1 LITLFGKKTS
11 FLVGF
16 ILILLLGLPVSVQS
30 AEKDGLV
37 IKRLAVISFQPLL
50 PEEGST
56 MVVCPLC
63 SGGYSSG
70 KIEKGAEKIVQEGFI
85 DKLRDFKEVQII
97 PLDKVKA
104 VYNRVAA
111 EALKKPLLAVLK
123 KVGAELKADVIAVG
137 YVYRYTE
144 RVGYDFSAERPASVA
159 FEIHLLNVKDGS
171 TIWRG
176 VFDKTQKSLME
187 DVFQASSFF
196 KGGGKWLT
204 ANQLAKQGIDEIFKT
219 FPGFEH

>member
-1 LITLFGKKTS
+1 MITLFGKKTGC
-11 FLVGF
+11 LAGF
-16 ILILLLGLPVSVQS
+16 ILVLLLVLPVSVQC
-30 AEKDGLV
+30 AEADGPV
-37 IKRLAVISFQPLL
+37 IKRIAIIAFQPLL
-50 PEEGST
+50 PQGEST
-56 MVVCPLC
+56 LVVCPLC

-70 KIEKGAEKIVQEGFI
+70 KIEKGAEKTVQESFI

-97 PLDKVKA
+97 PPEKVTA
-104 VYNRVAA
+104 VYNRVVA
-111 EALKKPLLAVLK
+111 EALKKPLLDVLK
-123 KVGAELKADVIAVG
+123 KAGAELQADIIVIG

-159 FEIHLLNVKDGS
+159 FDIHMLNVKDGS

-196 KGGGKWLT
+196 KGGAKWLT
-204 ANQLAKQGIDEIFKT
+204 ASQLAKLGMDKIFET
-219 FPGFEH
+219 FPRFEQ

>member
-11 FLVGF
+11 CLAGF
-16 ILILLLGLPVSVQS
+16 ILILLLVLPVSVQS

>member
-1 LITLFGKKTS
+1 MITLLGKKTS
-11 FLVGF
+11 CLAGF
-16 ILILLLGLPVSVQS
+16 ILILLLVLPISVQS

-37 IKRLAVISFQPLL
+37 IKRLAVIAFQPLL

-63 SGGYSSG
+63 NVGYSSG
-70 KIEKGAEKIVQEGFI
+70 KIEKGAEKTVQEGFI
-85 DKLRDFKEVQII
+85 DKLRDFKEMQII
-97 PLDKVKA
+97 PLEKVTA
-104 VYNRVAA
+104 VYNRVAS

-123 KVGAELKADVIAVG
+123 KVGAELHADAIVVG

-171 TIWRG
+171 TIWHG

-187 DVFQASSFF
+187 DVFQVSSFF

-204 ANQLAKQGIDEIFKT
+204 ASQLAKQGIDEILKT

>member
-1 LITLFGKKTS
+1 
-11 FLVGF
+11 
-16 ILILLLGLPVSVQS
+16 LILLLVLPVSVQC
-30 AEKDGLV
+30 AEKDEPV
-37 IKRLAVISFQPLL
+37 VKRLAIISFQPLL

-70 KIEKGAEKIVQEGFI
+70 KIEKGAEKTVQEGFI

-97 PLDKVKA
+97 PPEKVTA
-104 VYNRVAA
+104 VYNRIAA

-123 KVGAELKADVIAVG
+123 KVGAELHADVIVVG

-159 FEIHLLNVKDGS
+159 FEIHLLNVADGS

-204 ANQLAKQGIDEIFKT
+204 ASQLAKQGIDEIFKT

>member
-11 FLVGF
+11 CLAGF
-16 ILILLLGLPVSVQS
+16 ILILLLVLPVSVQS

-70 KIEKGAEKIVQEGFI
+70 KIEKGAEKAVQEGFI

-97 PLDKVKA
+97 PPEKVMA

-111 EALKKPLLAVLK
+111 EKLKQPLLAVLK

-144 RVGYDFSAERPASVA
+144 RVGYDYSAERPASVA
-159 FEIHLLNVKDGS
+159 FEIRLLNVKDGS

-187 DVFQASSFF
+187 NVFQASSFF
-196 KGGGKWLT
+196 KGGAKWLT
-204 ANQLAKQGIDEIFKT
+204 ASQLAKQGIDEIFKT

>member
-1 LITLFGKKTS
+1 LITFFCKKTS
-11 FLVGF
+11 CFAGF
-16 ILILLLGLPVSVQS
+16 ILILLLVLPVSVQC
-30 AEKDGLV
+30 AEKDEPV
-37 IKRLAVISFQPLL
+37 VKRLAIISFQPLL

-70 KIEKGAEKIVQEGFI
+70 KIEKGAEKTVQEGFI

-97 PLDKVKA
+97 PPEKVTA

-123 KVGAELKADVIAVG
+123 KVGAELHADVIVVG

-159 FEIHLLNVKDGS
+159 FEIHLLNVADGS

-176 VFDKTQKSLME
+176 VFDKTQKSLSE
-187 DVFQASSFF
+187 NLYEASSFF

-204 ANQLAKQGIDEIFKT
+204 ASQLAKQGIDEIFKT

>member
-1 LITLFGKKTS
+1 MITLFGKKTS

-16 ILILLLGLPVSVQS
+16 ILILLLVLPVSVQS

>member
-1 LITLFGKKTS
+1 M
-11 FLVGF
+11 
-16 ILILLLGLPVSVQS
+16 ILLLVLPVSVQC
-30 AEKDGLV
+30 AEKDGQV
-37 IKRLAVISFQPLL
+37 VKRLAVIAFQPLL

-63 SGGYSSG
+63 GGGYSSG
-70 KIEKGAEKIVQEGFI
+70 KIEKGAEKIVEEGFI
-85 DKLRDFKEVQII
+85 DKLRDFKEVKII
-97 PLDKVKA
+97 PQEKVTA
-104 VYNRVAA
+104 VYNRVSA

-123 KVGAELKADVIAVG
+123 KVGAELKADVIVIG

-144 RVGYDFSAERPASVA
+144 RVGYDFSAERPASIA

-187 DVFQASSFF
+187 NVFQASSFF

-204 ANQLAKQGIDEIFKT
+204 ASQLAKQGIDEIFKT

>member
-1 LITLFGKKTS
+1 
-11 FLVGF
+11 
-16 ILILLLGLPVSVQS
+16 
-30 AEKDGLV
+30 
-37 IKRLAVISFQPLL
+37 
-50 PEEGST
+50 
-56 MVVCPLC
+56 
-63 SGGYSSG
+63 
-70 KIEKGAEKIVQEGFI
+70 
-85 DKLRDFKEVQII
+85 
-97 PLDKVKA
+97 
-104 VYNRVAA
+104 
-111 EALKKPLLAVLK
+111 
-123 KVGAELKADVIAVG
+123 
-137 YVYRYTE
+137 
-144 RVGYDFSAERPASVA
+144 VGYDFSAERPASVA

>member
-1 LITLFGKKTS
+1 LITLFGKKTGC
-11 FLVGF
+11 LAGF
-16 ILILLLGLPVSVQS
+16 ILVLLLVLPVSVQC

-50 PEEGST
+50 PKEGST

-70 KIEKGAEKIVQEGFI
+70 KIEKGAEKTVQESFI
-85 DKLRDFKEVQII
+85 DKFRDFKEVQII
-97 PLDKVKA
+97 SPEKVTA
-104 VYNRVAA
+104 VYNRVVA
-111 EALKKPLLAVLK
+111 EKLKQPLLAVLK
-123 KVGAELKADVIAVG
+123 KVGAELQADIIVVG

-159 FEIHLLNVKDGS
+159 FDIHMLNVKDGS

-196 KGGGKWLT
+196 KGGAKWLT
-204 ANQLAKQGIDEIFKT
+204 ASQLAKLGIDEIFKT
-219 FPGFEH
+219 FPGFEQ

>member
-1 LITLFGKKTS
+1 LITLFGKKAS
-11 FLVGF
+11 CLAGF
-16 ILILLLGLPVSVQS
+16 ILILLLVLPVSVQC
-30 AEKDGLV
+30 AETDGQV
-37 IKRLAVISFQPLL
+37 VKRMAIIAFQPLL
-50 PEEGST
+50 PKEGST

-70 KIEKGAEKIVQEGFI
+70 KIEKGAEKTVQESFI
-85 DKLRDFKEVQII
+85 DKLRDSKEVQII
-97 PLDKVKA
+97 PLEKVTA

-123 KVGAELKADVIAVG
+123 KAGAELKADVIVVG

-144 RVGYDFSAERPASVA
+144 RVGYDFSAEHPASVA
-159 FEIHLLNVKDGS
+159 FDIYMIDVKDGS

-196 KGGGKWLT
+196 KGHGKWLT
-204 ANQLAKQGIDEIFKT
+204 ASQLAKQGIDQIFKT
-219 FPGFEH
+219 FPGFGH

>member
-1 LITLFGKKTS
+1 MITLFGKKTS

-16 ILILLLGLPVSVQS
+16 ILILLLVLPVSVQS

-50 PEEGST
+50 PEEGSI

>member
-11 FLVGF
+11 CLAGF
-16 ILILLLGLPVSVQS
+16 ILILLLVLPVSVQS

-37 IKRLAVISFQPLL
+37 VKRMAIIAFQPLL
-50 PEEGST
+50 PKEGST

-70 KIEKGAEKIVQEGFI
+70 KIEKGAEKAVQEGFI

-97 PLDKVKA
+97 PPEKVMA

-111 EALKKPLLAVLK
+111 EKLKQPLLAVLK

-144 RVGYDFSAERPASVA
+144 RVGYDYSAERPASVA
-159 FEIHLLNVKDGS
+159 FEIRLLNVKDGS

-187 DVFQASSFF
+187 NVFQASSFF
-196 KGGGKWLT
+196 KGGAKWLT
-204 ANQLAKQGIDEIFKT
+204 ASQLAKQGIDEIFKT

>member
-1 LITLFGKKTS
+1 
-11 FLVGF
+11 
-16 ILILLLGLPVSVQS
+16 LILLLVLPVSVQC
-30 AEKDGLV
+30 AEKDGQV
-37 IKRLAVISFQPLL
+37 VKRLAVIAFQPLL

-63 SGGYSSG
+63 GGGYSSG
-70 KIEKGAEKIVQEGFI
+70 KIEKGAEKIVEEGFI
-85 DKLRDFKEVQII
+85 DKLRDFKEVKII
-97 PLDKVKA
+97 PQEKVTA
-104 VYNRVAA
+104 VYNRVSA

-123 KVGAELKADVIAVG
+123 KVGAELKADVIVIG

-144 RVGYDFSAERPASVA
+144 RVGYDFSAERPASIA

-187 DVFQASSFF
+187 NVFQASSFF

-204 ANQLAKQGIDEIFKT
+204 ASQLAKQGIDEIFKT

>member
-16 ILILLLGLPVSVQS
+16 ILILLLVLPVSVQS

-85 DKLRDFKEVQII
+85 DKLRNFKEVQII

>member
-16 ILILLLGLPVSVQS
+16 ILILLLVLPVSVQS

-70 KIEKGAEKIVQEGFI
+70 KIEKGAEKAVQEGFI

-97 PLDKVKA
+97 PPEKVMA

-111 EALKKPLLAVLK
+111 EKLKQPLLAVLK

-144 RVGYDFSAERPASVA
+144 RVGYDYSAERPASVA
-159 FEIHLLNVKDGS
+159 FEIRLLNVKDGS

-187 DVFQASSFF
+187 NVFQASSFF
-196 KGGGKWLT
+196 KGGAKWLT
-204 ANQLAKQGIDEIFKT
+204 ASQLAKQGIDEIFKT

>member
-1 LITLFGKKTS
+1 MITLFGKKTS
-11 FLVGF
+11 CLAGF
-16 ILILLLGLPVSVQS
+16 ILILLLVLPVSVQS

-37 IKRLAVISFQPLL
+37 IKRIAVIAFQPLL

-70 KIEKGAEKIVQEGFI
+70 KIEKGAEKAVQEGFI
-85 DKLRDFKEVQII
+85 DKLRDLKEVQII
-97 PLDKVKA
+97 PLEKVTA

-144 RVGYDFSAERPASVA
+144 RVGYDFSAEHPASVA

-187 DVFQASSFF
+187 NVFQASSFF

-204 ANQLAKQGIDEIFKT
+204 ASQLAKQGIDEIFKT